1 MITRFKP
8 ELRSRATMPASAEL
22 PGARKT
28 IPPRVLGLSVAALAV
43 ATWGAFSSPDILAG
57 YDALSW
63 LLLLIPVFLFAY
75 YRAWQ
80 GAIRVLAGGSLL
92 LIVLETA
99 AAFIFGIQVQWYFL
113 LLVAVVLLAVG
124 VGLGIVSELLER
136 ERLQALAFAYSDP
149 VTKLPNRRLLD
160 FVLDKT
166 FAATRRGHPFSI
178 VLFDVDGLKTYN
190 RTYGSAAGDEAL
202 QVIAAHLRATTRS
215 MNTSGRYSG
224 NRFLSVLLDETAEGA
239 WKFAEQAREAL
250 SDLELLTGEKLS
262 LSAGIATSEP
272 SMQSPAE
279 QVNAAEQA
287 LYRAKALGGNCVVCE
302 GQF

>member
-1 MITRFKP
+1 
-8 ELRSRATMPASAEL
+8 MPASAEL

-28 IPPRVLGLSVAALAV
+28 IPLRVLGLSVAALAV

-113 LLVAVVLLAVG
+113 LLVALVLLAVG

-149 VTKLPNRRLLD
+149 VTGLPNRRLLD
-160 FVLDKT
+160 FVLDKA
-166 FAATRRGHPFSI
+166 FAAAQRGHPFYI
-178 VLFDVDGLKTYN
+178 VLFDVDGLRTYN
-190 RTYGSAAGDEAL
+190 RAHGSAAGDEAL
-202 QVIAAHLRATTRS
+202 RLIAAHLRAATRR

-224 NRFLSVLLDETAEGA
+224 NRFLSVLLEETREGA
-239 WKFAEQAREAL
+239 WKFAEQAREAI
-250 SDLELLTGEKLS
+250 SDLAHPSGDKLTV
-262 LSAGIATSEP
+262 SAGIATGKP

-279 QVNAAEQA
+279 QVEAAEQP
-287 LYRAKALGGNCVVCE
+287 LHRAKALGGNCVVCE
-302 GQF
+302 GQS